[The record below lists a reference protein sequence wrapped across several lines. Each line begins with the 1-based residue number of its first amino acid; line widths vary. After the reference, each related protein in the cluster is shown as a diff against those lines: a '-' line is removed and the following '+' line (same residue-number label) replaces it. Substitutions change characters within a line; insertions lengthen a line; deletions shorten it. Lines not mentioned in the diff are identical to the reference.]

1 MMTTDV
7 ADYFTLGCGRC
18 DRFAKPTC
26 STRRWIVGLTA
37 LRRIC
42 RDMGLSETVKWAH
55 PCYMHAGRNIAIIG
69 AFREDFR
76 LTLMNASLLS
86 DPEGLLERQGEN
98 SQTAGTLRFVDADRV
113 AEHEPAIRGF
123 LADLMHHAEAG
134 TKVPRQQATFALPDE
149 LIAALDDDPDLA
161 EAFAA
166 LTPGRQRSWVLHLE
180 GTKVAATR
188 LARIAKARDRIIAGK
203 GAQER

>member
-1 MMTTDV
+1 
-7 ADYFTLGCGRC
+7 
-18 DRFAKPTC
+18 
-26 STRRWIVGLTA
+26 
-37 LRRIC
+37 
-42 RDMGLSETVKWAH
+42 TVKWAH

-69 AFREDFR
+69 AFRDDFR
-76 LTLMNASLLS
+76 LTFINASLLS
-86 DPEGLLERQGEN
+86 DPRGLLARQGEN
-98 SQTAGTLRFVDADRV
+98 SQTAGTLRFVDSDHVADM
-113 AEHEPAIRGF
+113 EPAIRSF
-123 LADLMHHAEAG
+123 LAELMHHAEAG

-149 LIAALDDDPDLA
+149 LLAALDDDPQLA

-180 GTKVAATR
+180 GTKVTATR